1 MRWETGRR
9 EAAHDRPDIAMT
21 GSPDPWDRARTA
33 WEDRLGGLAVERDRW
48 FRAFLCMAV
57 LAAVTVCFGIWAAV
71 RSEYVPYIVA
81 VDELGQTAPILAP
94 KEIRDWPD
102 AAVRHELAA
111 FLRDWRSVSTDTAV
125 MRGRL
130 RRIQHFLER
139 DSTADSKIVEWA
151 TDPATSPFRTAER
164 QTVAVA
170 VASVVHVGGRSWLA
184 EWTETRRS
192 RSVGTVD
199 DTRRFQGTFVLGQ
212 RRIADQPVLM
222 QNPMGMVVENF
233 DIVRVR

>member
-1 MRWETGRR
+1 MEG
-9 EAAHDRPDIAMT
+9 AAGDRGLPVMT
-21 GSPDPWDRARTA
+21 DRADPWDRARAA
-33 WEDRLGGLAVERDRW
+33 WEDRHGGLAVERDRW
-48 FRAFLCMAV
+48 YRAFLCMAA
-57 LAAVTVCFGIWAAV
+57 LAALAVCFGIWAAV
-71 RSEYVPYIVA
+71 RTEYVPYIVA
-81 VDELGQTAPILAP
+81 VDELGRSAPVLAP
-94 KEIRDWPD
+94 REIREWPD

-139 DSTADSKIVEWA
+139 DSAADRKIVEWA

-164 QTVAVA
+164 QTVEVA

-184 EWTETRRS
+184 EWTETFRS
-192 RSVGTVD
+192 RAKGTVD
-199 DTRRFQGTFVLGQ
+199 SERRFQGTFVLGQ
-212 RRIADQPVLM
+212 RRITDQAVLM
-222 QNPMGMVVENF
+222 QNPMGMVVENH